1 MSIDGTWDIVVDTP
15 MGAHQSTVKLS
26 DDGGTLT
33 GTSEANGQEVE
44 IYDGTSDG
52 NTGTWKVDITQPLP
66 MTLTFTAEVD
76 GDNVTGQADPGMFP
90 PSKFTG
96 TRQS

>member
-1 MSIDGTWDIVVDTP
+1 MSIEGTWDIVADTP
-15 MGAHQSTVKLS
+15 MGAQQSTITLS

-33 GTSEANGQEVE
+33 GTSESGGQEAE

-52 NTGTWKVDITQPLP
+52 NTGTWKVDLTQPLP

-76 GDNVTGQADPGMFP
+76 GDNIKGEADPGMFP
-90 PSKFTG
+90 PSPFTG